1 MELKHLRYFAAAVE
15 EGSIMGAA
23 QRMHVAQPAMSRRI
37 RDLEEMLGCELLVRN
52 TRGVSTTPAGMELY
66 RQTLILL
73 DGIGQTIQSVRHI
86 GQTQRREARLG
97 LVQTARKYAFIQTA
111 LAAFRAQDAGS
122 ATFEWGPSSRLAQTL
137 REGSLDITFLYEH
150 HLDTTRFGERLI
162 HAERYVLGIHPTHPL
177 AGVGAVDLA
186 QISGQPLVW
195 LSRRDNADN
204 HDALLQR
211 CRLLGLEPVIGQLAD
226 SQEEQIDLTITTG
239 GICLTPASTMLST
252 PRDQLVFRS
261 IRGFPMELEL
271 SLGWNAELNS
281 SAAVSLLAQLHEA
294 IDRHQAEIRSGRP
307 EWCDSEGQ
315 MLFRV
320 PQ

>member
-1 MELKHLRYFAAAVE
+1 
-15 EGSIMGAA
+15 MGAA

-37 RDLEEMLGCELLVRN
+37 RDLESLLGCELLVRN
-52 TRGVSTTPAGMELY
+52 ARGVSPTPAGMELY
-66 RQTLILL
+66 RQTLLLL
-73 DGIGQTIQSVRHI
+73 DSVGQTIQSVRHI

-111 LAAFRAQDAGS
+111 LSTFRDQDAGS
-122 ATFEWGPSSRLAQTL
+122 VTFEWGPSSRLAHAL

-150 HLDTTRFGERLI
+150 RLDATRFGERLI
-162 HAERYVLGIHPTHPL
+162 HAERYVLGVHPSHHL
-177 AGVGAVDLA
+177 AVAGPVDLA
-186 QISGQPLVW
+186 QISGEPLVW

-204 HDALLQR
+204 HDSLLQR
-211 CRLLGLEPVIGQLAD
+211 CRLLGLEPVIGQLVG
-226 SQEEQIDLTITTG
+226 SQEEQIDLTTTTG

-252 PRDQLVFRS
+252 PRDGLMFRS

-271 SLGWNAELNS
+271 SMGWNAEMTS
-281 SAAVSLLAQLHEA
+281 SAAVTLLAELHAA
-294 IDRHQAEIRSGRP
+294 IDRHQEEIRSGRP
-307 EWCDSEGQ
+307 EWADCDGE